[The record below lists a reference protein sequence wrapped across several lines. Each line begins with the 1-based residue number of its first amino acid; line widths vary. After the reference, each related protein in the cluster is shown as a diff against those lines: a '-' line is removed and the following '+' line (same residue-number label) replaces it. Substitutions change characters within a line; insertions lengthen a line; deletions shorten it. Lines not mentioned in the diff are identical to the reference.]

1 MPYQTHAKDRARNLH
16 QGLGLKIVE
25 KFCNDHAGQLKLDK
39 SDVDGQRA
47 TMTLKKNVFGL
58 PIFLQ

>member
-1 MPYQTHAKDRARNLH
+1 MPYQTHAHDRDRKIH

-25 KFCNDHAGQLKLDK
+25 KFCHDHSGQLKLDQ
-39 SDVDGQRA
+39 SEIGGLRA
-47 TMTLKKNVFGL
+47 IMTLKRNALGL